1 MKLMRLLRAILC
13 FPIVFG
19 AILLVSCAG
28 PPLNPPSGTIG
39 GISAPKSKVVLKR
52 QQEVKVGINVAYVL
66 PAGDYRPA
74 FEDKTGVYYEAPSKI
89 IMKENFL
96 GLNLPGKPLPGGIF
110 LERSNPN
117 VAKIYGIVPENE
129 GGEIQRMLKGGRP
142 VKPMLPREP
151 VQFQLTKS

>member
-1 MKLMRLLRAILC
+1 MQSFRELILFVVLIC
-13 FPIVFG
+13 TVFL
-19 AILLVSCAG
+19 AACAG
-28 PPLNPPSGTIG
+28 PALNPPSGTIG

-66 PAGDYRPA
+66 PAGDYRSA
-74 FEDKTGVYYEAPSKI
+74 FEDKTGIYYEAPSKV

-96 GLNLPGKPLPGGIF
+96 GLNLPGKPFTGGIF
-110 LERSNPN
+110 LERSNPH

-142 VKPMLPREP
+142 AKPVLPRQPIE
-151 VQFQLTKS
+151 FQLTKS